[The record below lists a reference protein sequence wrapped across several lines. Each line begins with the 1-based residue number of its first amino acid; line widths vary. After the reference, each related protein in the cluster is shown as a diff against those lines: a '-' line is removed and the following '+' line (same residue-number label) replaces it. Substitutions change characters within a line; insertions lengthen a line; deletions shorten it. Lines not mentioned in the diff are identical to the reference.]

1 MWLFFKFPRVLTRQY
16 ILARTFTLMRGDNNR
31 PLKEWLQVFVQSPQL
46 RDRLYQKRIEK
57 LWSELMG
64 PMITSYTRRIKL
76 DNQVLTLYIDSASLK
91 QELAI
96 MKEQLIQRMNEKL
109 GEAYIRDVKIY

>member
-1 MWLFFKFPRVLTRQY
+1 
-16 ILARTFTLMRGDNNR
+16 MRGDNNR

-64 PMITSYTRRIKL
+64 PMINSYTRKIKL
-76 DNQVLTLYIDSASLK
+76 DKQVLILYIDSASLK
-91 QELAI
+91 NELAI
-96 MKEQLIQRMNEKL
+96 MKEQIIQRLNEKL
-109 GEAYIRDVKIY
+109 GESFIHDVKIY